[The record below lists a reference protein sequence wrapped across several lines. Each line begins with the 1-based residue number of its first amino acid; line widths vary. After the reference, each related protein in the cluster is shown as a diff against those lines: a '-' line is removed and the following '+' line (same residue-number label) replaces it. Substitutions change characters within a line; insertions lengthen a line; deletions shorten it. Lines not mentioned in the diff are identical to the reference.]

1 MTMTTRQDPPAA
13 ANDAAALSDA
23 VAAESLP
30 TSFGVFKPV
39 GYVMM
44 GLPSQPQADALVHA
58 LHEAGWPPA
67 AVLHFTTQES
77 ADELQ
82 ALVDQAGPLAGLGYE
97 ITLLRRYVM
106 LARQGYR
113 WLLVKADDTDA
124 AGRAAAIAGG
134 CGATLAVHYRALT
147 VEDLL

>member
-1 MTMTTRQDPPAA
+1 MSMADAQDPRPTG
-13 ANDAAALSDA
+13 DGAAALSDA

-44 GLPSQPQADALVHA
+44 GLPTQPQADALVLA
-58 LHEAGWPPA
+58 LHGAGWPPA
-67 AVLHFTTQES
+67 AVLHFATQES
-77 ADELQ
+77 VDELQ

-113 WLLVKADDTDA
+113 WLLVKADDTDT
-124 AGRAAAIAGG
+124 AGRAAAIAAG